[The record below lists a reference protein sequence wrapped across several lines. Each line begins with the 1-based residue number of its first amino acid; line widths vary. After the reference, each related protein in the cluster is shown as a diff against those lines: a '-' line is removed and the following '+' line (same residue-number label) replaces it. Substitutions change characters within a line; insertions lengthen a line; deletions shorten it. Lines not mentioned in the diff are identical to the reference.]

1 MVVVRGGGAAERWY
15 LLFTWAVDRG
25 RSFVSAPA
33 THRRLQAVTGGVL
46 VVLGVAVA
54 AGA

>member
-1 MVVVRGGGAAERWY
+1 LWALTTAAWC

-33 THRRLQAVTGGVL
+33 MHRRLQATTGAVL
-46 VVLGVAVA
+46 VLLGAAVVA
-54 AGA
+54 GP